1 MLQSLSIRN
10 LAVVESLDFNADGGL
25 NIITGETGAG
35 KSILLQGLN
44 LLLGQ
49 RADVGLIR
57 SGKDRAEVTAIFEI
71 NQNIPVRDYLSCESL
86 DEGDD
91 CILRRVITS
100 DGKSK
105 AFING
110 RAVTLSSLRDIS
122 RYLVDI
128 HGQNE
133 HHLLLNPL
141 YQLEIYDSYQNN
153 QELLETLSKK
163 VVEYRDI
170 SQRIEALKSE
180 GNEKT
185 IELLN
190 FHCQELETANLN
202 QEELDTIEERFKLI
216 KNSGKLIESIS
227 NIAGNLSHQD
237 GPGYQLDKIIFET
250 EKANDLDPNLAESL
264 ELLKSAQIQIQE
276 TQYNLENYLSSID
289 VDPETIKST
298 ENRISFFYDL
308 CRKHDC
314 EITELIDKKNEIES
328 KLALFSDSSKNLEE
342 LVKKQGKIHQEYIS
356 IAKELSAKRQGGIE
370 EFSQSI
376 SNLMQELGMK
386 GSVFHIRFDEQGNG
400 VHFRGNES
408 IEFLVQTNLGQ
419 DMRPLR
425 KIASGGELSRVSL
438 AIAVCTN
445 SDRNI
450 PTLVY
455 DEVDVGISGAVASS
469 VGEKLKQLSN
479 KNQIICIT
487 HLAQVASHGNHHF
500 KVNKIQ
506 KDDETRT
513 SITKLTEEERKFE
526 LARIL
531 SGAQVNE
538 KSLAAASELIQESA

>member
-122 RYLVDI
+122 RFLVDI

-153 QELLETLSKK
+153 QELLENLSKK

-170 SQRIEALKSE
+170 FQRIEALKSE

-190 FHCQELETANLN
+190 FHCKELETANLN

-216 KNSGKLIESIS
+216 KNSGKLIESIG
-227 NIAGNLSHQD
+227 NIAGSLSHQD
-237 GPGYQLDKIIFET
+237 GPVYQLDKIIFET

>member
-71 NQNIPVRDYLSCESL
+71 NQNIPLRDYLSCESL

-170 SQRIEALKSE
+170 SQRIETLKSE

-202 QEELDTIEERFKLI
+202 QDELDTIEERFKLI

-289 VDPETIKST
+289 VDPETIKLT

-513 SITKLTEEERKFE
+513 SITKLTEEERRFE

>member
-1 MLQSLSIRN
+1 VLQSLSIRN

-49 RADVGLIR
+49 RADIGLIR
-57 SGKDRAEVTAIFEI
+57 SGNDRAEVTAIFEI
-71 NQNIPVRDYLSCESL
+71 NQNISVRDYLSNESL

-91 CILRRVITS
+91 CILRRIITP

-122 RYLVDI
+122 RFLVDI

-153 QELLETLSKK
+153 QELLENLGKK

-170 SQRIEALKSE
+170 SQRIEALKSD
-180 GNEKT
+180 GNDKT
-185 IELLN
+185 IELLT
-190 FHCQELETANLN
+190 FHCKELETANLN
-202 QEELDTIEERFKLI
+202 QEELDSIEERFKLI
-216 KNSGKLIESIS
+216 KNSGKLIESIT

-237 GPGYQLDKIIFET
+237 GPGYQLDKIIFEI
-250 EKANDLDPNLAESL
+250 EKATDLDPNLAESL

-289 VDPETIKST
+289 IDPETFKSM

-314 EITELIDKKNEIES
+314 EITELIGKKNEIEK
-328 KLALFSDSSKNLEE
+328 KLALLSDSSKSLEE
-342 LVKKQGKIHQEYIS
+342 LVKKQEKIHQEYIS
-356 IAKELSAKRQGGIE
+356 IAKELSAKRQGGME

-400 VHFRGNES
+400 VHSKGNES

-438 AIAVCTN
+438 AIAVSTN
-445 SDRNI
+445 SDKNI

-469 VGEKLKQLSN
+469 VGEKLKQLSKN
-479 KNQIICIT
+479 NQITCIT
-487 HLAQVASHGNHHF
+487 HLAQVASYGNHHF

-506 KDDETRT
+506 QDAETRT
-513 SITKLTEEERKFE
+513 SITKLTEEERRFE

-531 SGAQVNE
+531 SGAKVNE

>member
-1 MLQSLSIRN
+1 VLQSLSIRN

-49 RADVGLIR
+49 RADIGLIR
-57 SGKDRAEVTAIFEI
+57 SGNDRAEVTAIFEI
-71 NQNIPVRDYLSCESL
+71 NQNISVRDYLSNESL

-91 CILRRVITS
+91 CILRRIINS

-122 RYLVDI
+122 RFLVDI

-153 QELLETLSKK
+153 QELLENLGKK

-170 SQRIEALKSE
+170 SQRIEALKSD
-180 GNEKT
+180 GNDKT
-185 IELLN
+185 IELLT
-190 FHCQELETANLN
+190 FHCKELETANLN
-202 QEELDTIEERFKLI
+202 QEELDSIEERFKLI
-216 KNSGKLIESIS
+216 KNSGKLIESIT

-237 GPGYQLDKIIFET
+237 GPGYQLDKIIFEI
-250 EKANDLDPNLAESL
+250 EKATDLDPNLAESL

-289 VDPETIKST
+289 IDPETFKSM

-314 EITELIDKKNEIES
+314 EITELIGKKNEIEK
-328 KLALFSDSSKNLEE
+328 KLALLSDSSKSLEE
-342 LVKKQGKIHQEYIS
+342 LVKKQEKIHQEYIS
-356 IAKELSAKRQGGIE
+356 IAKELSAKRQGGME

-400 VHFRGNES
+400 VHSKGNES

-438 AIAVCTN
+438 AIAVSTN
-445 SDRNI
+445 SDKNI

-469 VGEKLKQLSN
+469 VGEKLKQLSKN
-479 KNQIICIT
+479 NQIICIT
-487 HLAQVASHGNHHF
+487 HLAQVASYGNHHF

-506 KDDETRT
+506 QDAETRT
-513 SITKLTEEERKFE
+513 SITKLTEEERRFE

-531 SGAQVNE
+531 SGAKVNE

>member
-122 RYLVDI
+122 RFLVDI

-170 SQRIEALKSE
+170 SQRIETLKSE

-276 TQYNLENYLSSID
+276 TQYNLENYLSTID

-500 KVNKIQ
+500 KVNKTQ

-513 SITKLTEEERKFE
+513 SITKLTEEERRFE

>member
-1 MLQSLSIRN
+1 VLQSLSIRN

-57 SGKDRAEVTAIFEI
+57 SGKDRAEVIAIFEI

-122 RYLVDI
+122 RFLVDI

-190 FHCQELETANLN
+190 FHCKELETANLN

-500 KVNKIQ
+500 KVNKTQ

-513 SITKLTEEERKFE
+513 SITKLTEEERRFE

>member
-71 NQNIPVRDYLSCESL
+71 NQNIPLRDYLSCESL

-202 QEELDTIEERFKLI
+202 QEELDTIEEHFKLI

-289 VDPETIKST
+289 VDPETIKLT

-400 VHFRGNES
+400 VYSKGNES

-479 KNQIICIT
+479 RNQIICIT

>member
-49 RADVGLIR
+49 RADIGLIR
-57 SGKDRAEVTAIFEI
+57 SGNDRAEVTAIFEI
-71 NQNIPVRDYLSCESL
+71 NQNISVRDYLSNESL

-91 CILRRVITS
+91 CILRRIITS

-122 RYLVDI
+122 RFLVDI

-153 QELLETLSKK
+153 QELLENLGKK

-170 SQRIEALKSE
+170 SQRIEALKSD
-180 GNEKT
+180 GNDKT
-185 IELLN
+185 IELLT
-190 FHCQELETANLN
+190 FHCKELETANLN
-202 QEELDTIEERFKLI
+202 QDELDTIEERFKLI

-400 VHFRGNES
+400 VYSKGNES

-479 KNQIICIT
+479 RNQIICIT

-513 SITKLTEEERKFE
+513 SITKLTEEERRFE

>member
-1 MLQSLSIRN
+1 VLQSLSIRN

-71 NQNIPVRDYLSCESL
+71 NQNIPLRDYLSCESL

-190 FHCQELETANLN
+190 FHCKELETANLN

-289 VDPETIKST
+289 VDPETIKLT

-400 VHFRGNES
+400 VHFGGNES

-438 AIAVCTN
+438 YKWC
-445 SDRNI
+445 
-450 PTLVY
+450 
-455 DEVDVGISGAVASS
+455 
-469 VGEKLKQLSN
+469 
-479 KNQIICIT
+479 CC
-487 HLAQVASHGNHHF
+487 
-500 KVNKIQ
+500 
-506 KDDETRT
+506 
-513 SITKLTEEERKFE
+513 
-526 LARIL
+526 
-531 SGAQVNE
+531 
-538 KSLAAASELIQESA
+538 

>member
-49 RADVGLIR
+49 RADIGLIR
-57 SGKDRAEVTAIFEI
+57 SGNDRAEVTAIFEI
-71 NQNIPVRDYLSCESL
+71 NQNISVRDYLSNESL

-91 CILRRVITS
+91 CILRRIITS

-122 RYLVDI
+122 HFLVDI

-153 QELLETLSKK
+153 QELLENLGKK

-170 SQRIEALKSE
+170 SQRIEALKSD
-180 GNEKT
+180 GNDKT
-185 IELLN
+185 IELLT
-190 FHCQELETANLN
+190 FHCKELETANLN
-202 QEELDTIEERFKLI
+202 QEELDSIEERFKLI
-216 KNSGKLIESIS
+216 KNSGKLIESIT

-237 GPGYQLDKIIFET
+237 GPGYQLDKIIFEI
-250 EKANDLDPNLAESL
+250 EKATDLDPNLAESL

-289 VDPETIKST
+289 IDPETFKSM

-314 EITELIDKKNEIES
+314 EITELIGKKNEIEK
-328 KLALFSDSSKNLEE
+328 KLALLSDSSKSLEE
-342 LVKKQGKIHQEYIS
+342 LVKKQEKIHQEYIS
-356 IAKELSAKRQGGIE
+356 IAKELSAKRQGGME

-400 VHFRGNES
+400 VHSKGNES

-438 AIAVCTN
+438 AIAVSTN
-445 SDRNI
+445 SDKNI

-469 VGEKLKQLSN
+469 VGEKLKQLSKN
-479 KNQIICIT
+479 NQIICIT
-487 HLAQVASHGNHHF
+487 HLAQVASYGNHHF

-506 KDDETRT
+506 QDAETRT
-513 SITKLTEEERKFE
+513 SITKLTEEERRFE

-531 SGAQVNE
+531 SGAKVNE

>member
-10 LAVVESLDFNADGGL
+10 LAVVESLDFNAEGGL

-122 RYLVDI
+122 RFLVDI

-153 QELLETLSKK
+153 QELLEDLSKK

-170 SQRIEALKSE
+170 SKRIESLKSE

-202 QEELDTIEERFKLI
+202 QDELDTIEERFKLI

-487 HLAQVASHGNHHF
+487 HLAQVASYGNHHF

>member
-122 RYLVDI
+122 RFLVDI

-170 SQRIEALKSE
+170 SQRIETLKSE

-276 TQYNLENYLSSID
+276 TQYNLENYLSTID

>member
-122 RYLVDI
+122 RFLVDI

-190 FHCQELETANLN
+190 FHCQELESANLN

-356 IAKELSAKRQGGIE
+356 IAKELSSKRQGGIE

-513 SITKLTEEERKFE
+513 SITKLTEEERRFE

>member
-122 RYLVDI
+122 RFLVDI

-289 VDPETIKST
+289 VDPETIKLT

>member
-1 MLQSLSIRN
+1 VLQSLSIRN

-49 RADVGLIR
+49 RADIGLIR
-57 SGKDRAEVTAIFEI
+57 SGNDRAEVTAIFEI
-71 NQNIPVRDYLSCESL
+71 NQNISVRDYLSNESL

-91 CILRRVITS
+91 CILRRIITS

-122 RYLVDI
+122 RFLVDI

-153 QELLETLSKK
+153 QELLENLGKK

-170 SQRIEALKSE
+170 SQRIEALKSD
-180 GNEKT
+180 GNDKT
-185 IELLN
+185 IELLT
-190 FHCQELETANLN
+190 FHCKELETANLN
-202 QEELDTIEERFKLI
+202 QEELDTIEERFRLI
-216 KNSGKLIESIS
+216 KNSGKLIESMS
-227 NIAGNLSHQD
+227 TIAGNLSYQD
-237 GPGYQLDKIIFET
+237 GPGYQLDKIIFEI
-250 EKANDLDPNLAESL
+250 EKATDLDPNLAESL

-289 VDPETIKST
+289 IDPETFKSM

-314 EITELIDKKNEIES
+314 EITELIGKKNEIEK
-328 KLALFSDSSKNLEE
+328 KLALLSDSSKSLEE
-342 LVKKQGKIHQEYIS
+342 LVKKQEKIHQEYIS
-356 IAKELSAKRQGGIE
+356 IAKELSAKRQGGME

-400 VHFRGNES
+400 VHSKGNES

-438 AIAVCTN
+438 AIAVSTN
-445 SDRNI
+445 SDKNI

-469 VGEKLKQLSN
+469 VGEKLKQLSKN
-479 KNQIICIT
+479 NQIICIT
-487 HLAQVASHGNHHF
+487 HLAQVASYGNHHF

-506 KDDETRT
+506 QDAETRT
-513 SITKLTEEERKFE
+513 SITKLTEEERRFE

-531 SGAQVNE
+531 SGAKVNE

>member
-190 FHCQELETANLN
+190 FHCKELETANLN

-289 VDPETIKST
+289 VDPETIKLT

-356 IAKELSAKRQGGIE
+356 IAKELSAKRQDGIE

-506 KDDETRT
+506 KDHVTRT
-513 SITKLTEEERKFE
+513 SITKLTEEERRFE

>member
-10 LAVVESLDFNADGGL
+10 LAVVESLDFNADCGL

-122 RYLVDI
+122 RFLVDI

-289 VDPETIKST
+289 VDPETIKLT

>member
-180 GNEKT
+180 SNEKT

-202 QEELDTIEERFKLI
+202 QDELDTIEERFKLI

-342 LVKKQGKIHQEYIS
+342 LVKKQGKIQQEYIS

-469 VGEKLKQLSN
+469 VGEKLKQLSK

>member
-1 MLQSLSIRN
+1 VLQSLSIRN

-49 RADVGLIR
+49 RADIGLIR

-71 NQNIPVRDYLSCESL
+71 NQNISVRDYLSNESL

-91 CILRRVITS
+91 CILRRIITS

-110 RAVTLSSLRDIS
+110 RAVTLSSLRNIS
-122 RYLVDI
+122 RFLVDI

-153 QELLETLSKK
+153 QELLENLGKK

-170 SQRIEALKSE
+170 SQRIEALKSD
-180 GNEKT
+180 GNDKT
-185 IELLN
+185 IELLT
-190 FHCQELETANLN
+190 FHCKELETANLN
-202 QEELDTIEERFKLI
+202 QEELDSIEERFKLI
-216 KNSGKLIESIS
+216 KNSGKLIESIT

-237 GPGYQLDKIIFET
+237 GPGYQLDKIIFEI
-250 EKANDLDPNLAESL
+250 EKATDLDPNLAESL

-289 VDPETIKST
+289 IDPETFKSM

-314 EITELIDKKNEIES
+314 EITELIGKKNEIEK
-328 KLALFSDSSKNLEE
+328 KLALLSDSSKSLEE
-342 LVKKQGKIHQEYIS
+342 LVKKQEKIHQEYIS
-356 IAKELSAKRQGGIE
+356 IAKELSAKRQGGME

-400 VHFRGNES
+400 VHSKGNES

-438 AIAVCTN
+438 AIAVSTN
-445 SDRNI
+445 SDKNI

-469 VGEKLKQLSN
+469 VGEKLKQLSKN
-479 KNQIICIT
+479 NQIICIT
-487 HLAQVASHGNHHF
+487 HLAQVASYGNHHF

-506 KDDETRT
+506 QDAETRT
-513 SITKLTEEERKFE
+513 SITKLTEEERRFE

-531 SGAQVNE
+531 SGAKVNE

>member
-1 MLQSLSIRN
+1 VLQSLSIRN

-57 SGKDRAEVTAIFEI
+57 SGKDRAEVIAIFEI

-170 SQRIEALKSE
+170 SQRIKALKSE

-202 QEELDTIEERFKLI
+202 QDELDTIEERFKLI

-342 LVKKQGKIHQEYIS
+342 LVKKQGKIYQEYIS

-479 KNQIICIT
+479 RNQIICIT

-500 KVNKIQ
+500 KVNKTQ

-513 SITKLTEEERKFE
+513 SITKLTEEERRFE

>member
-10 LAVVESLDFNADGGL
+10 LAVVESLDFNAEGGL

-122 RYLVDI
+122 RFLVDI

-170 SQRIEALKSE
+170 SQRIETLKSE

-276 TQYNLENYLSSID
+276 TQYNLENYLSTID

-500 KVNKIQ
+500 KVNKTQ

>member
-1 MLQSLSIRN
+1 VLQSLSIRN

-190 FHCQELETANLN
+190 FHCKELETANLN

-289 VDPETIKST
+289 VDPETIKLT

-400 VHFRGNES
+400 VHLRGNES

-513 SITKLTEEERKFE
+513 SITKLTEEERRFE

>member
-1 MLQSLSIRN
+1 VLQSLSIRN

-122 RYLVDI
+122 RFLVDI

-153 QELLETLSKK
+153 QELLEDLSKK

-202 QEELDTIEERFKLI
+202 QDELDTIEERFKLI

-328 KLALFSDSSKNLEE
+328 KLALYSDSSKNLEE

>member
-122 RYLVDI
+122 RFLVDI

-153 QELLETLSKK
+153 QELLENLSKK

-289 VDPETIKST
+289 VDPETIKLT

-328 KLALFSDSSKNLEE
+328 KLALYSDSSKNLEE

-513 SITKLTEEERKFE
+513 SITKLTEEERRFE

>member
-1 MLQSLSIRN
+1 VLQSLSIRN

-122 RYLVDI
+122 RFLVDI

-153 QELLETLSKK
+153 QELLEDLSKK

-202 QEELDTIEERFKLI
+202 QDELDTIEERFKLI

-500 KVNKIQ
+500 KVNKTQ

-513 SITKLTEEERKFE
+513 SITKLTEEERRFE

>member
-122 RYLVDI
+122 RFLVDI

-153 QELLETLSKK
+153 QELLEDLSKK

-202 QEELDTIEERFKLI
+202 QDELDTIEERFKLI

>member
-10 LAVVESLDFNADGGL
+10 LAVVESLDFNAEGGL

-57 SGKDRAEVTAIFEI
+57 SGKDRAEVTATFDI
-71 NQNIPVRDYLSCESL
+71 NQNIPARDYLSCESL

-170 SQRIEALKSE
+170 SQRIETLKSE

-276 TQYNLENYLSSID
+276 TQYNLENYLSTID

-400 VHFRGNES
+400 VYSKGNES

-479 KNQIICIT
+479 RNQIICIT

>member
-122 RYLVDI
+122 RFLVDI

-500 KVNKIQ
+500 KVNKTQ

-513 SITKLTEEERKFE
+513 SITKLTEEERRFE

>member
-190 FHCQELETANLN
+190 FHRQELETANLN

-289 VDPETIKST
+289 VDPETIKLT

-506 KDDETRT
+506 KDDVTRT

>member
-71 NQNIPVRDYLSCESL
+71 NQNIPLRDYLSCESL

-153 QELLETLSKK
+153 QELLEDLSKK

-170 SQRIEALKSE
+170 SQRIEALKTE

-190 FHCQELETANLN
+190 FHCQELETANLT

>member
-122 RYLVDI
+122 RFLVDI

-153 QELLETLSKK
+153 QELLENLSKK

-190 FHCQELETANLN
+190 FHCKELETANLN

-479 KNQIICIT
+479 RNQIICIT

-513 SITKLTEEERKFE
+513 SITKLTEKERKFE

>member
-122 RYLVDI
+122 RFLVDI

-190 FHCQELETANLN
+190 FHCKELETANLN

-289 VDPETIKST
+289 VDPETIKLT

>member
-49 RADVGLIR
+49 RADIGLIR
-57 SGKDRAEVTAIFEI
+57 SGNDRAEVTAIFEI
-71 NQNIPVRDYLSCESL
+71 NQNISVRDYLSNESL

-91 CILRRVITS
+91 CILRRIITS

-122 RYLVDI
+122 RFLVDI

-153 QELLETLSKK
+153 QELLENLGKK

-170 SQRIEALKSE
+170 SQRIEALKSD
-180 GNEKT
+180 GNDKT
-185 IELLN
+185 IELLT
-190 FHCQELETANLN
+190 FHCKELETANLN
-202 QEELDTIEERFKLI
+202 QEELDSIEERFKLI
-216 KNSGKLIESIS
+216 KNSGKLIESIT

-237 GPGYQLDKIIFET
+237 GPGYQLDKIIFEI
-250 EKANDLDPNLAESL
+250 EKATDLDPNLAESL

-289 VDPETIKST
+289 IDPETFKSM

-328 KLALFSDSSKNLEE
+328 KLEQFSNSSKSLED
-342 LVKKQGKIHQEYIS
+342 LVKKQEKIHQEYIS
-356 IAKELSAKRQGGIE
+356 VAKELSIKRQGGIE

-386 GSVFHIRFDEQGNG
+386 GSVFHVRFDEQGNG
-400 VHFRGNES
+400 VHSRGNES

-469 VGEKLKQLSN
+469 VGEKLKQLSH

-500 KVNKIQ
+500 KVNKTQ
-506 KDDETRT
+506 KDDVTRT
-513 SITKLTEEERKFE
+513 SITKLTEEERRFE

>member
-122 RYLVDI
+122 RFLVDI

-190 FHCQELETANLN
+190 FHCKELETANLN

-289 VDPETIKST
+289 VDPETIKLT

-513 SITKLTEEERKFE
+513 SITKLTEEERRFE

>member
-122 RYLVDI
+122 RFLVDI

-170 SQRIEALKSE
+170 SQRIETLKSE

-276 TQYNLENYLSSID
+276 TQYNLENYLSTID

-500 KVNKIQ
+500 KVNKTQ

>member
-10 LAVVESLDFNADGGL
+10 LAVVESLDFNAEGGL

-57 SGKDRAEVTAIFEI
+57 SGKDRAEVTATFDI
-71 NQNIPVRDYLSCESL
+71 NQNIPVMKYLSTESL

-91 CILRRVITS
+91 CIIRRVITS

-122 RYLVDI
+122 RFLVDI

-133 HHLLLNPL
+133 HHLLLNPAH
-141 YQLEIYDSYQNN
+141 QLEIYDCYQNN
-153 QELLETLSKK
+153 QELLEALGKK

-170 SQRIEALKSE
+170 SQKIESLKSE
-180 GNEKT
+180 GNDKT

-202 QEELDTIEERFKLI
+202 QEELDTIEERFRLI
-216 KNSGKLIESIS
+216 KNSGKLIESIT

-237 GPGYQLDKIIFET
+237 GPGYQLDKIIFEID
-250 EKANDLDPNLAESL
+250 KATDLDPNLSESL

-289 VDPETIKST
+289 IDPETIKST
-298 ENRISFFYDL
+298 ENRISLFYDL

-314 EITELIDKKNEIES
+314 EITELIGKKNEIEK
-328 KLALFSDSSKNLEE
+328 KLALLSDTSKSLEE
-342 LVKKQGKIHQEYIS
+342 LVKKQEKIHQEYIS
-356 IAKELSAKRQGGIE
+356 IAKELSAKRQGGME

-500 KVNKIQ
+500 KVNKTQ

-513 SITKLTEEERKFE
+513 SITKLTEEERRFE

>member
-71 NQNIPVRDYLSCESL
+71 NQNIPLRDYLSCESL

-153 QELLETLSKK
+153 QELLEDLSKK

-170 SQRIEALKSE
+170 SQRIETLKSE

-276 TQYNLENYLSSID
+276 TQYNLENYLSTID

-356 IAKELSAKRQGGIE
+356 IAKELSAKRQGGME

-400 VHFRGNES
+400 VYSKGNES

-479 KNQIICIT
+479 RNQIICIT

-513 SITKLTEEERKFE
+513 SITKLTEEERRFE

>member
-1 MLQSLSIRN
+1 VLQSLSIRN

-122 RYLVDI
+122 RFLVDI

-289 VDPETIKST
+289 VDPETIKLT